1 MVLSRSA
8 LGGLSK
14 RTVAKSTIKFNFHR
28 IELHLNKNSPFQTIF
43 FLFLVVTLPDS
54 PLSQKTFATHFSTR
68 VLGHCTG
75 DHKIYSTSKRLPEI
89 QENWPRRNQVYFIL
103 LFRIRRVV
111 VISYL
116 HAKKITRWKIWFQ
129 RPRAR
134 YSPTN
139 KVNRRSVLFFRHESE
154 RRSPL
159 TSREKQIRYRR
170 QLPLT
175 VLLKIKLGMFMQSCG
190 VTITR
195 F

>member
-1 MVLSRSA
+1 M
-8 LGGLSK
+8 
-14 RTVAKSTIKFNFHR
+14 
-28 IELHLNKNSPFQTIF
+28 
-43 FLFLVVTLPDS
+43 
-54 PLSQKTFATHFSTR
+54 
-68 VLGHCTG
+68 
-75 DHKIYSTSKRLPEI
+75 
-89 QENWPRRNQVYFIL
+89 
-103 LFRIRRVV
+103 
-111 VISYL
+111 ISYL

-175 VLLKIKLGMFMQSCG
+175 VLLKIKLGMFMQSLASQLLDFNTQTEIQSRHFNR
-190 VTITR
+190 VKSR
-195 F
+195 